1 MASLAAGQDKSSI
14 ISALV
19 SQMKAG
25 SISKNDLFE
34 QLSKLHR
41 GGNTGPNAD
50 DIQEEE
56 TPAPIE
62 QPSAQ
67 TPSAE
72 ESVRRL
78 VDEKRRERM
87 AAADTNATLDT
98 KQREQITIDEL
109 MSQSKSFEPTST
121 TTHNNNNNNNNNN
134 TRNNQTNQHNR
145 TNGQRGNPNASG
157 GRGYSTP
164 SRTNTGRRSNT
175 SVAKSGRHER
185 REEELRNDAM
195 SECTFQPKITK
206 LPASYGAARSYVK
219 ENFHSRVMK
228 WKETREKSLA
238 QRRED
243 NVLEEM
249 DNCTFKPEVNAP
261 GFRSHRAV
269 STPRGRISQSSER
282 STTKNVVER
291 LYSTQRKA
299 TRTAEAELKRS
310 REEEFKRT
318 CTFQPNVGKRR
329 NGGRAMTPS
338 RYQQEQKKRGG
349 YASARRAP
357 KVQPTG
363 MDECTFQP
371 KVNTVSNKFA
381 SARLYLQNNVHDR
394 LSTPRAEPNQEHSP
408 QSSSNSSGVVDM
420 ESFIDSL
427 ESKKSSGRSN
437 KRPSSA
443 RRSRDGENSKNFNE
457 FLARQN
463 ARSSRKERNLQNL
476 RKRATPSHKP
486 RICSKSRQIASSTTQ
501 GGFMQR
507 LAKDALRKEHGKMKQ
522 KAEIA
527 RLESCTFK
535 PNILASSRARPARSY
550 TELSRGDSL
559 KRETAARL
567 MKLKAEQ
574 DELEGLT
581 FQPKLNPS
589 NARSRLNILNDPDSY
604 LERIQKQ
611 EENFSVRR
619 RKALQ
624 EQEMKEFAE
633 CTFHPQINDAPSYI
647 KRIAK
652 SMALARDAR
661 PNSKKNSMPEWK

>member
-1 MASLAAGQDKSSI
+1 MASLATGQDKSSI

-62 QPSAQ
+62 QPNAK

-87 AAADTNATLDT
+87 AAADTNAALDT

-109 MSQSKSFEPTST
+109 MSQSQSSEPTSTTT
-121 TTHNNNNNNNNNN
+121 TTHNNNNNN
-134 TRNNQTNQHNR
+134 TRSNQTNQHNR
-145 TNGQRGNPNASG
+145 TNGQRGNPHASG

-164 SRTNTGRRSNT
+164 SRTTTKRRSNT

-269 STPRGRISQSSER
+269 STPRGRTSQSSER
-282 STTKNVVER
+282 STAKNVVER

-310 REEEFKRT
+310 REEEFNRT
-318 CTFQPNVGKRR
+318 LANV
-329 NGGRAMTPS
+329 
-338 RYQQEQKKRGG
+338 
-349 YASARRAP
+349 
-357 KVQPTG
+357 
-363 MDECTFQP
+363 
-371 KVNTVSNKFA
+371 
-381 SARLYLQNNVHDR
+381 
-394 LSTPRAEPNQEHSP
+394 
-408 QSSSNSSGVVDM
+408 
-420 ESFIDSL
+420 
-427 ESKKSSGRSN
+427 
-437 KRPSSA
+437 
-443 RRSRDGENSKNFNE
+443 
-457 FLARQN
+457 
-463 ARSSRKERNLQNL
+463 
-476 RKRATPSHKP
+476 AT
-486 RICSKSRQIASSTTQ
+486 
-501 GGFMQR
+501 
-507 LAKDALRKEHGKMKQ
+507 DAV
-522 KAEIA
+522 
-527 RLESCTFK
+527 
-535 PNILASSRARPARSY
+535 P
-550 TELSRGDSL
+550 
-559 KRETAARL
+559 
-567 MKLKAEQ
+567 
-574 DELEGLT
+574 
-581 FQPKLNPS
+581 
-589 NARSRLNILNDPDSY
+589 
-604 LERIQKQ
+604 
-611 EENFSVRR
+611 
-619 RKALQ
+619 
-624 EQEMKEFAE
+624 
-633 CTFHPQINDAPSYI
+633 
-647 KRIAK
+647 
-652 SMALARDAR
+652 
-661 PNSKKNSMPEWK
+661 